1 MVRAP
6 SLNRNYCLRF
16 TAAWSKCRKCKWKFV
31 LEARNNHGLSSLI
44 FLLLCVPCT
53 ILRMDLTLSELLPKE
68 NRTVKICKQFSSN
81 GIDRIDPRYT
91 RGLEEETVSMSSVA
105 PTVSLLFPPRY
116 ITVHRVAYEAYGN
129 AGITR
134 PSASQFLFV
143 NPTYLARD
151 KLQGGCRG

>member
-53 ILRMDLTLSELLPKE
+53 ILRMDLTLSEPKRE
-68 NRTVKICKQFSSN
+68 SYDLQAILFKWNRSNRSKIYTGLGRRNCFNVKCGPHGFSSVPSTIYN
-81 GIDRIDPRYT
+81 GTPCR
-91 RGLEEETVSMSSVA
+91 LW
-105 PTVSLLFPPRY
+105 SLWQR
-116 ITVHRVAYEAYGN
+116 RNYEAFRVTVPLRESDLFG
-129 AGITR
+129 AG
-134 PSASQFLFV
+134 
-143 NPTYLARD
+143 
-151 KLQGGCRG
+151 